1 MEEKIMATK
10 YLAVVLGVFSVLLM
24 LIAIEGTSGGS
35 WQTISANI
43 ATFAVALMVF
53 GVGLMAVFRRK

>member
-1 MEEKIMATK
+1 MATK

-24 LIAIEGTSGGS
+24 LIAIEGTTGGS
-35 WQTISANI
+35 WQTISQNI
-43 ATFAVALMVF
+43 ASFTIALMVF